1 MNALHICSF
10 FHVDLSTAYFWVV
23 KLSSVKLDRKVKRK
37 VKGTRRIRYTLFV
50 PRHKNLKYI
59 NREKHIALA
68 QAIISCSQ
76 SSKKNFSTGYEI

>member
-1 MNALHICSF
+1 MNALNICSF
-10 FHVDLSTAYFWVV
+10 FHVDLSTAYFW
-23 KLSSVKLDRKVKRK
+23 DRKVKRK

-68 QAIISCSQ
+68 QAISCSQ